1 MKTKKVFPT
10 KWYVRILIYIYFAIF
25 IFFYRIKIKMPSN
38 IKKLKGPYL
47 FLSNHVGYW
56 DPFIAGLYLPEFT
69 HFVSSD
75 ASFRNKFQ
83 RFFLNSFGAIPKKKN
98 IRDTKVIRDII
109 SVIKQGE
116 NVGLFPE
123 AVRNWSGSSF
133 PIDNSISKLIK
144 LLKVPVV
151 VSVMKGMNLF
161 NPRWSTKLRRT
172 KIEIDYTL
180 LLTKEQIVSMSD
192 DEVYEKLMSVLTH
205 DEVEYQRTN
214 MNKVHSKYK
223 AENINHTLFLCPEC
237 NTIDSFRAEGN
248 DFYCSKCNYDIHI
261 NDYSFF
267 ERKSEGKLVF
277 DNIRDW
283 YYWQEKWLLDYVT
296 EKVENKFADVIFE
309 DKNSK
314 IFHSDSELDL
324 SYIGNADIKL
334 FIDRIEIHFIEN
346 TKIVIMNYA
355 DLQTINPQV
364 NEMLEIFYDN
374 EAYRVIGSRKGVS
387 ALKWEVAVNAIWK
400 KIGMLNKLSPYIG

>member
-1 MKTKKVFPT
+1 MKRKKAFPT
-10 KWYVRILIYIYFAIF
+10 KWYIRIF
-25 IFFYRIKIKMPSN
+25 IYLYFGLFIFIHRIKIKMPSK
-38 IKKLKGPYL
+38 IKKIKGPFL

-83 RFFLNSFGAIPKKKN
+83 RFFLNSLGAIPKKKN

-109 SVIKQGE
+109 SVIRQGE

-133 PIDNSISKLIK
+133 PIDKSISKLIK
-144 LLKVPVV
+144 LLKVPVI

-161 NPRWSTKLRRT
+161 NPRWSTKLRHT
-172 KIEIDYTL
+172 KVEIDYTL
-180 LLTKEQIVSMSD
+180 LLTKEEIISMSD
-192 DEVYEKLMSVLTH
+192 DEVYEKFINVLKH
-205 DEVEYQRTN
+205 DEVEYQRKN
-214 MNKVHSKYK
+214 MNKIKSKKK
-223 AENINHTLFLCPEC
+223 AEYINHALYICPKC
-237 NTIDSFRAEGN
+237 NAIDSFRVNGN

-261 NDYSFF
+261 NEYSFF
-267 ERKSEGKLVF
+267 ERKTEGKLFF

-283 YYWQEKWLLDYVT
+283 YNWQEKWLLEYISG
-296 EKVENKFADVIFE
+296 KVDNKFDDVIFE

-314 IFHSDSELDL
+314 VYHSNSELDL

-334 FIDRIEIHFIEN
+334 FIDRIEIHFLTESRII
-346 TKIVIMNYA
+346 TMNYR

-374 EAYRVIGSRKGVS
+374 EAYRIIGSRKGVS
-387 ALKWEVAVNAIWK
+387 ALKWEVAVNAIWN
-400 KIGMLNKLSPYIG
+400 KIGLENKLSPYIG